1 MFGKVLGHAPAI
13 GREDVIEFD
22 EVTQFLGMAQEG
34 GCQQQAAEGRCVPGA
49 ARIRAAQQ
57 GHPFR
62 IAIPFRFDHHDKDA
76 FWQGH
81 RLRIGFPWPRSSL
94 DYEAMTP
101 ADARDAFTRLLQ
113 TPEPELDLA
122 EAALLIAAEEYP
134 DLRPSVYLEQI
145 ARMGTELK
153 RRIRAEVE
161 PRRVVETANTYL
173 FEELHFKGN
182 REEYYDPRNS
192 FLNDVIER
200 RVGIP
205 ITLAVLYIAIGERAG
220 LPVRGV
226 GMPGHFLVKYAPASS
241 GEIFIDAF
249 NGRTLSRQECAK
261 MLEDMYGGTVKMRPA
276 LLEPSTKRQI
286 LARIL
291 NNLKSLYLSRGDLA
305 RALAASDRIMLTDPH
320 LTSEWR
326 DRGLIQFQMRHDTE
340 ALKDFS
346 RYLGVRP
353 EPEDA
358 ARVKQLRGQLISRLN

>member
-1 MFGKVLGHAPAI
+1 
-13 GREDVIEFD
+13 
-22 EVTQFLGMAQEG
+22 
-34 GCQQQAAEGRCVPGA
+34 
-49 ARIRAAQQ
+49 
-57 GHPFR
+57 
-62 IAIPFRFDHHDKDA
+62 
-76 FWQGH
+76 
-81 RLRIGFPWPRSSL
+81 
-94 DYEAMTP
+94 MTP
-101 ADARDAFTRLLQ
+101 AEARDAFTRLLQ

-134 DLRPSVYLEQI
+134 DLRPAVYLNQI
-145 ARMGTELK
+145 ARLSGELK
-153 RRIRAEVE
+153 QRIRAEVE
-161 PRRVVETANTYL
+161 PGRVVEVANAYL

-192 FLNDVIER
+192 FLNEVLDR

-205 ITLAVLYIAIGERAG
+205 ITLAVLYVAIGERAG

-226 GMPGHFLVKYAPASS
+226 GMPGHFLVKYAPATS

-249 NGRTLSRQECAK
+249 NGRTLTREECAK
-261 MLEDMYGGTVKMRPA
+261 MLNEMYGGEVKMRPA

-305 RALAASDRIMLTDPH
+305 RALSASDRIMLTDPH

-326 DRGLIQFQMRHDTE
+326 DRGMIHFQMHHDAE
-340 ALKDFS
+340 ALKDFT
-346 RYLGVRP
+346 RYLAMQP

-358 ARVKQLRGQLISRLN
+358 PRVKQLRGQLISRVN

>member
-1 MFGKVLGHAPAI
+1 
-13 GREDVIEFD
+13 
-22 EVTQFLGMAQEG
+22 
-34 GCQQQAAEGRCVPGA
+34 
-49 ARIRAAQQ
+49 
-57 GHPFR
+57 
-62 IAIPFRFDHHDKDA
+62 
-76 FWQGH
+76 
-81 RLRIGFPWPRSSL
+81 
-94 DYEAMTP
+94 MTP

-249 NGRTLSRQECAK
+249 NGRTLSRNECAK

-326 DRGLIQFQMRHDTE
+326 DRGLIQFQMG
-340 ALKDFS
+340 ALAGGIS
-346 RYLGVRP
+346 ELMRTLVAAIIISYLPVGESAFAHLTP
-353 EPEDA
+353 A
-358 ARVKQLRGQLISRLN
+358 ARRAATDTSALAVALGQQLGLAVVVGAMIGWLGAWALLRFQPPRKPPLK

>member
-1 MFGKVLGHAPAI
+1 
-13 GREDVIEFD
+13 
-22 EVTQFLGMAQEG
+22 
-34 GCQQQAAEGRCVPGA
+34 
-49 ARIRAAQQ
+49 
-57 GHPFR
+57 
-62 IAIPFRFDHHDKDA
+62 
-76 FWQGH
+76 
-81 RLRIGFPWPRSSL
+81 
-94 DYEAMTP
+94 MTP
-101 ADARDAFTRLLQ
+101 AEARDAFTRLLQ

-122 EAALLIAAEEYP
+122 EAALLIAAEEYSE
-134 DLRPSVYLEQI
+134 LRPSVYLEQI
-145 ARMGTELK
+145 ARMATELK

-161 PRRVVETANTYL
+161 PQRVVETANAYL

-182 REEYYDPRNS
+182 RDEYYDPRNS
-192 FLNDVIER
+192 FLNDVLER

-205 ITLAVLYIAIGERAG
+205 ITLAVLYVAVGERAG

-249 NGRTLSRQECAK
+249 NGRTLSRNECAK

-326 DRGLIQFQMRHDTE
+326 DRGLIQFQLRHDTQ

-346 RYLGVRP
+346 RYLAVRP

-358 ARVKQLRGQLISRLN
+358 ARVRQLRGQLLSRLN

>member
-1 MFGKVLGHAPAI
+1 
-13 GREDVIEFD
+13 
-22 EVTQFLGMAQEG
+22 MA
-34 GCQQQAAEGRCVPGA
+34 
-49 ARIRAAQQ
+49 
-57 GHPFR
+57 
-62 IAIPFRFDHHDKDA
+62 
-76 FWQGH
+76 
-81 RLRIGFPWPRSSL
+81 
-94 DYEAMTP
+94 
-101 ADARDAFTRLLQ
+101 
-113 TPEPELDLA
+113 
-122 EAALLIAAEEYP
+122 
-134 DLRPSVYLEQI
+134 
-145 ARMGTELK
+145 TELK

-161 PRRVVETANTYL
+161 PRRVVETTNTYL

-182 REEYYDPRNS
+182 RDEYYDPRNS
-192 FLNDVIER
+192 FLNDVLER

-205 ITLAVLYIAIGERAG
+205 ITLAVLYVAVGERAG

-226 GMPGHFLVKYAPASS
+226 GLPGHFLVKYAPASS

-291 NNLKSLYLSRGDLA
+291 NNLKSLYLSRGDLG

-326 DRGLIQFQMRHDTE
+326 DCGLNQVQMRRDTE
-340 ALKDFS
+340 ALKNFS
-346 RYLGVRP
+346 RYLPVRP

-358 ARVKQLRGQLISRLN
+358 ARVKPLRGPMVMRLDGWRGS